1 MELLNKETIRG
12 NNYGFFIK
20 NKNSTIPTK
29 QTIKVEKINK
39 EEVKIEINLIMKIN
53 NIIQKTSKI
62 LDKEIKANIK

>member
-29 QTIKVEKINK
+29 QTIKVEKI
-39 EEVKIEINLIMKIN
+39 
-53 NIIQKTSKI
+53 SK
-62 LDKEIKANIK
+62 DKVIDTFP

>member
-1 MELLNKETIRG
+1 MLND
-12 NNYGFFIK
+12 
-20 NKNSTIPTK
+20 
-29 QTIKVEKINK
+29 NK